1 MGHDNHK
8 HEVSE
13 KKAHNDESY
22 DSAKK
27 IVTDGQNSK
36 DNQKVIEQKKNNP
49 EANKAVKNLFGEVSI
64 DAKPAAQIRTPEE
77 IKKINDLAK
86 DISDSALM
94 INPKTEKDE
103 LQKRMSELNPDERKA
118 VFDTVNQKYGDNE
131 QVSDETKAKH
141 RELYGP
147 DATIY
152 RDHSTTLALEL
163 LETSENK
170 EPRHPI
176 ENMKSLAGVMDQET
190 ITAVRRNEEKKA
202 GYDDT
207 LLDHFHY
214 SIAQYFNWS
223 IGPAQMQTKHID
235 QLKADPRYAE
245 QLKDA
250 DPYTRKGADQLVA
263 AYFAREAERLNNGEY
278 AAGKTGRPRDDE
290 PKDGRRFE
298 ALQQRWNEAK
308 NACNPDEMRKILVE
322 TYNSGNGSRQ
332 VAEVESIRTG
342 YSRDPQQT
350 ASLSA
355 RLEPA
360 SLIIPPLDSK
370 AAA

>member
-13 KKAHNDESY
+13 KRTHKDESD

-27 IVTDGQNSK
+27 IVTDSQNNK

-64 DAKPAAQIRTPEE
+64 DAKPAAQLRTPEE
-77 IKKINDLAK
+77 IKRINDLAK
-86 DISDSALM
+86 DISDSGFL
-94 INPKTEKDE
+94 IDSRTQKDE

-118 VFDTVNQKYGDNE
+118 VFDTVNQKYGHND
-131 QVSDETKAKH
+131 QISDETKAKR

-152 RDHSTTLALEL
+152 TDRVTTLALEL

-176 ENMKSLAGVMDQET
+176 ENMKSLAGIMDQET

-202 GYDDT
+202 GYDDA
-207 LLDHFHY
+207 LLDHCPY
-214 SIAQYFNWS
+214 LLAQWWNLS
-223 IGPAQMQTKHID
+223 IGPAQMQTRHID
-235 QLKADPRYAE
+235 GLKADPRYAE

-250 DPYTRKGADQLVA
+250 DPYIRVGSDLLIA
-263 AYFAREAERLNNGEY
+263 AYFAREADRLNNGEY

-332 VAEVESIRTG
+332 VAQVESIRTG
-342 YSRDPQQT
+342 HSSDQQQT
-350 ASLSA
+350 SSQSK
-355 RLEPA
+355 RPDPT

-370 AAA
+370 VAA